1 MSVEKMELATVSGS
15 FEKLDE
21 TLDLCRDA
29 GCFHPENMSLIGGAS
44 RLTEDNP
51 YKAQLDRLN
60 SLIKSAGVTMTEGEY
75 DELPLSGED
84 AKVQVDKIEKDI
96 SEFQNELA
104 LIENEQE
111 YCKSCIHILKHFET
125 VDIPINDFFE
135 TEFVSVRFGRLPVE
149 GYRMLAAYADNP
161 DVIFYSFSHDADY
174 YWGMY
179 LVPTEYAKEVDRIFS
194 GLLFEK
200 IYIPG
205 AVDSPA
211 EAIELLNEQLASDS
225 QRAEGIKAE
234 FKAYFE
240 SRNESIHGFY
250 SKLCMLNTRF
260 ELRKYVSRHGDH
272 FVMMGWVPKSDADRL
287 TKLFEGKEGVSV
299 SFTENKNIS
308 KLSPPIKLKNS
319 PLHRPFEFYIK
330 MFGMPK
336 YGEIDPTAFVAITY
350 TLLFG
355 IMFADF
361 GQGLVL
367 SLVGY
372 LMYKIKGMD
381 LGKLLVP
388 CGIAGSF
395 FGLVFGSC
403 FGFEEIFN
411 PLYYKLGIVSSPE
424 HKPIEIMSNIMT
436 ILYSAVGIGVVLMG
450 LALVLNIYSKFKQR
464 EIGEAIFSENG
475 LCGLLFYAGA
485 ILLAANAIL
494 SLSLP
499 TLPLLIIGI
508 IVPIACI
515 WLKEPL
521 IKLCDGEE
529 DWKPESWGGYMTQG
543 FFELF
548 EAVLSYVTNTVS
560 FLRVGAFVLV
570 HAGMMSV
577 FFSLANMFGEYS
589 IGFWI
594 VVVFGNIFVLVLEGL
609 LVGVQSLRL
618 EFYEMFNRFFE
629 GSGHEFQPI
638 KY

>member
-1 MSVEKMELATVSGS
+1 MSVEKMELATISGS

-21 TLDLCRDA
+21 TLDACRDA
-29 GCFHPENMSLIGGAS
+29 GCFHPENMSLIGGVS

-51 YKAQLDRLN
+51 YKAQLDRL
-60 SLIKSAGVTMTEGEY
+60 SGLIKSAGVTMTEGDY
-75 DELPLSGED
+75 DDLPLTGQE
-84 AKVQVDKIEKDI
+84 AKAQVDKIEKDI
-96 SEFQNELA
+96 SGFQNELA
-104 LIENEQE
+104 VIEKEQE

-125 VDIPINDFFE
+125 IDIPINDFFE
-135 TEFVSVRFGRLPVE
+135 TEFVSVRFGRLPVD

-161 DVIFYSFSHDADY
+161 DVIFYSFSHDSDY

-179 LVPTEYAKEVDRIFS
+179 IVPTEYAKEVDRIFS

-205 AVDSPA
+205 AVDSPS
-211 EAIELLNEQLASDS
+211 EAIELLNEQLASDG
-225 QRAEGIKAE
+225 QRADKIKAD

-240 SRNESIHGFY
+240 SRNDSIHSFY
-250 SKLCMLNTRF
+250 SKLYMLNTRF

-272 FVMMGWVPKSDADRL
+272 FVMMGWVPQTDSQKL
-287 TKLFEGKEGVSV
+287 TEAFSGKDGVTV
-299 SFTENKNIS
+299 SFTENKSIE
-308 KLSPPIKLKNS
+308 KLSPPIKLKNTL
-319 PLHRPFEFYIK
+319 LHRPFEYYVK

-361 GQGLVL
+361 GQGLIL
-367 SLVGY
+367 SAVGY
-372 LMYKIKGMD
+372 LMYKLKGMD

-395 FGLVFGSC
+395 FGLIFGSF
-403 FGFEEIFN
+403 FGFEEVFN
-411 PLYYKLGIVSSPE
+411 PLYFKLGLVASPE

-436 ILYSAVGIGVVLMG
+436 ILFGAVGIGLVLMI
-450 LALVLNIYSKFKQR
+450 LALALNIYSKLKQR
-464 EIGEAIFSENG
+464 DFGEALFSENG
-475 LCGLLFYAGA
+475 ICGLLFYTGV
-485 ILLAANAIL
+485 ILVAANALLGLGIP
-494 SLSLP
+494 SLP
-499 TLPLLIIGI
+499 VI
-508 IVPIACI
+508 IVGIVIPIVCI

-521 IKLCDGEE
+521 IKLTNGDP

-548 EAVLSYVTNTVS
+548 EAVLSYITNTVS

-589 IGFWI
+589 VGFWI

>member
-21 TLDLCRDA
+21 TLDLFRDA
-29 GCFHPENMSLIGGAS
+29 GCFHPENMSLISGAS
-44 RLTEDNP
+44 RLSEDNP

-60 SLIKSAGVTMTEGEY
+60 GLIKSAGITVPEGEY
-75 DELPLSGED
+75 DDLPLSGEQ
-84 AKVQVDKIEKDI
+84 ARAQVDKIEKDI
-96 SEFQNELA
+96 SGFQKELA
-104 LIENEQE
+104 MIEKEQE
-111 YCKSCIHILKHFET
+111 YCKSCIHILRHFET
-125 VDIPINDFFE
+125 IDIPINDFFE
-135 TEFVSVRFGRLPVE
+135 TEFVSVRFGRLPLE
-149 GYRMLAAYADNP
+149 GYKMLVAYADNP
-161 DVIFYSFSHDADY
+161 DVIFYPFSHDNDY

-179 LVPTEYAKEVDRIFS
+179 IVPAEYAAEVDKIFS

-205 AVDSPA
+205 AVDSPS
-211 EAIELLNEQLASDS
+211 EAIELLNEQLAEDAE
-225 QRAEGIKAE
+225 RAEQTKAD

-240 SRNESIHGFY
+240 NRTESIQSFY

-260 ELRKYVSRHGDH
+260 ELRNYVSRHGDH
-272 FVMMGWVPKSDADRL
+272 FVMMGWVPKPDAQRL
-287 TKLFEGKEGVSV
+287 TELFDGKDGITV
-299 SFTENKNIS
+299 SFNENKNIS
-308 KLSPPIKLKNS
+308 KLSPPIKLKNTV
-319 PLHRPFEFYIK
+319 LHRPFEFYIK

-367 SLVGY
+367 SIVGY
-372 LMYKIKGMD
+372 FMYKLKKME
-381 LGKLLVP
+381 LGKLLIP

-411 PLYYKLGIVSSPE
+411 SLYYKLGLVSSPE

-436 ILYSAVGIGVVLMG
+436 ILYSAVGIGVVLML
-450 LALVLNIYSKFKQR
+450 LALILNIYSKFKQR
-464 EIGEAIFSENG
+464 EIGEALFSENG

-485 ILLAANAIL
+485 ITLAANAVL
-494 SLSLP
+494 SLNIP
-499 TLPLLIIGI
+499 TLPIVLAGI
-508 IVPIACI
+508 VIPIACI
-515 WLKEPL
+515 WLKDPL

-548 EAVLSYVTNTVS
+548 EASLSYVTNTVS

-589 IGFWI
+589 VGFWI

-629 GSGHEFQPI
+629 GSGHEFKPI